1 LCDLRKDPNLLNNV
15 AADKK
20 YAKIKAKFS
29 VQLMEVLENAHEP
42 RLKDEFDYPPYVEKK
57 L

>member
-1 LCDLRKDPNLLNNV
+1 LNNV